1 MPVAKGAIRAPKW
14 QRRPE
19 ERRGEIIEAAVGT
32 FGRLGY
38 QRATLADV
46 AELAGVSP
54 GTVSHYFG
62 SKSDLFEA
70 VIADRFVRF
79 VANEEALLAADVG
92 SARLLLEQLL
102 RRLWEHTWAPGT
114 IALMQAVQVD
124 MAEFPDSGRLLCKQ
138 LSDRWRRLFGAIL
151 ERGIRSGEFRRLDVD
166 AAARTIGYALLG
178 VAQKAATFAR
188 FDATMPGRERLWAA
202 VLEMVERF
210 VLADAPAAKAA
221 GGVRKKGSHHPRE
234 VA

>member
-1 MPVAKGAIRAPKW
+1 MRTVKRVRRNPKW

-19 ERRGEIIEAAVGT
+19 ERRGEIIEAAVAT
-32 FGRLGY
+32 FGQLGY
-38 QRATLADV
+38 ERATLADV
-46 AELAGVSP
+46 AERAGVSP

-70 VIADRFVRF
+70 VIADRFVDF
-79 VANEEALLAADVG
+79 VASEEALLAAETG
-92 SARLLLEQLL
+92 SARQLL
-102 RRLWEHTWAPGT
+102 VQLMRRLWEHTWAPGT

-124 MAEFPDSGRLLCKQ
+124 MAAFPGSGRLLCKQ
-138 LSDRWRRLFGAIL
+138 LSDRWRRLFGTIL

-188 FDATMPGRERLWAA
+188 FDATMPARERLWTA

-210 VLADAPAAKAA
+210 VLDPTIV
-221 GGVRKKGSHHPRE
+221 GRSCE
-234 VA
+234 